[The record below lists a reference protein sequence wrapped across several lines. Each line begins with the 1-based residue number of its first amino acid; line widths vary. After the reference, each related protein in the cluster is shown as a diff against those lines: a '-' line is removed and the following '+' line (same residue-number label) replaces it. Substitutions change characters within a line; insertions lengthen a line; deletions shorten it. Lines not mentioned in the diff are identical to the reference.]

1 MENMGSC
8 WWRCKKTMKVY
19 LSNIENK
26 EKPDTYK
33 VKKISNTIM
42 NSLREITIQELAEEI
57 AVKGKTAVLAELSE
71 NKLSKMTTI
80 IGQEL
85 VMLDFDNKDM
95 NNLYTIEDIEA
106 DSFMQENACFI
117 YKTFSDLFSEV
128 DKFRVVFHLDKLV
141 SENQEIEQIYQ
152 ALFKKYPQA
161 DSSVGQTSRLFFG
174 SNSGYEVIDWD
185 NTLDTI
191 GLLEINNTE
200 SIEIAKIISGEII
213 DDSTPNYELLKL
225 GRYDIV
231 AEKLGNNFSGEFSD
245 PIVAGNFFKTID
257 MVELLEL
264 PDTNPFLDIFHEETN
279 SSASVYLNE
288 EYDIY
293 LYKCFSEQSRFQGD
307 IIRVIRKLL
316 NIKSYTKVIE
326 VLVTITNSEINWKSE
341 IGEARYNAMELQKA
355 LKRNT
360 LRLNY
365 PDLNKYLY
373 NYRQEIDLLLDLVFD
388 YTYMDKET
396 REVKYM
402 NFISLKTY
410 AKLVKE
416 NLGYKISEGKM
427 WNILNVVTVTELIRK
442 AESKSIPLDL
452 KEKLIL
458 NQQENSGQIRTS
470 NVYYPVVDIENSQ
483 ILAKEMVQNNVT
495 ISGLGYN
502 LVYRLF
508 GEKKANQDFPQ
519 AYKPLEDRGLVS
531 MSKRDRN
538 LTKASVAL
546 EKSAVKILMPQ
557 IEEQGYMYE
566 SDLISKLARV
576 RKTKKSITQNNFQ
589 KIRADIY
596 NNYGI
601 KRERLTKE
609 LHYKLG
615 MKENY
620 SSKVVLY
627 K

>member
-1 MENMGSC
+1 
-8 WWRCKKTMKVY
+8 MKCY
-19 LSNIENK
+19 LSNIINK
-26 EKPDTYK
+26 EKPNPITIR
-33 VKKISNTIM
+33 KISNTIM
-42 NSLREITIQELAEEI
+42 NTLVEISIQEFAEEL
-57 AVKGKTAVLAELSE
+57 AVNGKTVVLAELKE
-71 NKLSKMTTI
+71 PKLSKYTEI
-80 IGQEL
+80 ICQEL
-85 VMLDFDNKDM
+85 IMLDFDNKDE
-95 NNLYTIEDIEA
+95 NNLYTLEDLES
-106 DSFMQENACFI
+106 DSLMQEYACFI
-117 YKTFSDLFSEV
+117 YKTFSDKNSNL
-128 DKFRVVFHLDKLV
+128 DKFRVVFRLDRVVTTNK
-141 SENQEIEQIYQ
+141 EIDQIYQ
-152 ALFKKYPQA
+152 ELFKLYPQA
-161 DSSVGQTSRLFFG
+161 DSSVGQTSRMFFG

-185 NTLDTI
+185 NRLNVSE
-191 GLLEINNTE
+191 LLGNINVENSLVIEDSNNEIV
-200 SIEIAKIISGEII
+200 
-213 DDSTPNYELLKL
+213 DDSIPNYELLKL
-225 GRYDIV
+225 GKFDII

-257 MVELLEL
+257 MVEILEL

-279 SSASVYLNE
+279 PSASVYLNE

-293 LYKCFSEQSRFQGD
+293 LYKCFSEQSTFQGD

-326 VLVTITNSEINWKSE
+326 VLITITNSEINWKSE

-373 NYRQEIDLLLDLVFD
+373 NYRQEIDLLLDLIFD

-396 REVKYM
+396 GEVKYM

-470 NVYYPVVDIENSQ
+470 NVYYPVVNIENSQ
-483 ILAKEMVQNNVT
+483 ILAKEMVENNVT

-508 GEKKANQDFPQ
+508 GEEKANQDFPQ

-546 EKSAVKILMPQ
+546 EKSAVKILMTQ
-557 IEEQGYMYE
+557 IEEQRYMYE
-566 SDLISKLARV
+566 SNLISKLARV

-609 LHYKLG
+609 LYYELG
-615 MKENY
+615 IKEKY

-627 K
+627 KK

>member
-1 MENMGSC
+1 M
-8 WWRCKKTMKVY
+8 TMKVY
-19 LSNIENK
+19 LSNIPN
-26 EKPDTYK
+26 K
-33 VKKISNTIM
+33 VKPNPITIRKISNTIM
-42 NSLREITIQELAEEI
+42 NTLVDISMQEFAEELT
-57 AVKGKTAVLAELSE
+57 VNGKTVVLAELKE
-71 NKLSKMTTI
+71 PKLSKYTEI

-85 VMLDFDNKDM
+85 IMLDFDNKDE
-95 NNLYTIEDIEA
+95 NNLYTLEDLES
-106 DSFMQENACFI
+106 DSLMQEYACFI
-117 YKTFSDLFSEV
+117 YKTFSDKNSNV
-128 DKFRVVFHLDKLV
+128 DKFRVVFRLDGVVTSNKK
-141 SENQEIEQIYQ
+141 IEQIYQ
-152 ALFKKYPQA
+152 ELFKLYPQA
-161 DSSVGQTSRLFFG
+161 DSSVGQTSRMFFG

-185 NTLDTI
+185 NRLDVSE
-191 GLLEINNTE
+191 LLENINVEN
-200 SIEIAKIISGEII
+200 SLVIGDSNNEIV
-213 DDSTPNYELLKL
+213 DDSIPNYELLKL
-225 GRYDIV
+225 GKFDII
-231 AEKLGNNFSGEFSD
+231 AERLGNNFSGEFSD

-279 SSASVYLNE
+279 PSASVYLNE

-293 LYKCFSEQSRFQGD
+293 LYKCFSEQSCFQGD

-326 VLVTITNSEINWKSE
+326 VLITITNSEINWKSE
-341 IGEARYNAMELQKA
+341 IGEARYNAMELQKS

-373 NYRQEIDLLLDLVFD
+373 NYRQEIDLLLDLIFD

-396 REVKYM
+396 GEVKYM

-416 NLGYKISEGKM
+416 NLGCKISEGKM

-442 AESKSIPLDL
+442 AELKSIPLDL

-470 NVYYPVVDIENSQ
+470 NVYYPVVNIENSQ
-483 ILAKEMVQNNVT
+483 ILAKEMVKNNVT

-508 GEKKANQDFPQ
+508 GEEKANQDFPQ

-546 EKSAVKILMPQ
+546 EKSAVKILMTQ
-557 IEEQGYMYE
+557 IEEQGDMYE

-609 LHYKLG
+609 LYYELSI
-615 MKENY
+615 KEKY

>member
-1 MENMGSC
+1 
-8 WWRCKKTMKVY
+8 MKCY
-19 LSNIENK
+19 LSNITNK
-26 EKPDTYK
+26 EKPNPITIR
-33 VKKISNTIM
+33 KISNTIM
-42 NSLREITIQELAEEI
+42 NTLVDISMQEFAEELA
-57 AVKGKTAVLAELSE
+57 VNGKTVVLAELKE
-71 NKLSKMTTI
+71 PKLSKYTEI

-85 VMLDFDNKDM
+85 IMLDFDNKDE
-95 NNLYTIEDIEA
+95 NNLYTLEDLES
-106 DSFMQENACFI
+106 DSLMQEYACFI
-117 YKTFSDLFSEV
+117 YKTFSDKNSNV
-128 DKFRVVFHLDKLV
+128 DKFRVVFRLDRVVISNK
-141 SENQEIEQIYQ
+141 EIEQIYQ
-152 ALFKKYPQA
+152 ELFKLYPQA
-161 DSSVGQTSRLFFG
+161 DSSVGQTSRMFFG

-185 NTLDTI
+185 NRLDVSE
-191 GLLEINNTE
+191 LLENINVEN
-200 SIEIAKIISGEII
+200 SLVIEDSNNEIV
-213 DDSTPNYELLKL
+213 DDSIPNYELLKL
-225 GRYDIV
+225 GKFDII
-231 AEKLGNNFSGEFSD
+231 AERLGNNFSGEFSD

-279 SSASVYLNE
+279 PSASVYLNE

-326 VLVTITNSEINWKSE
+326 VLITITNSEINWKSE
-341 IGEARYNAMELQKA
+341 IGEARYNAMELQKS

-360 LRLNY
+360 LRLTY

-373 NYRQEIDLLLDLVFD
+373 NYRQEIDLLLDLIFD

-396 REVKYM
+396 GEVKYM

-442 AESKSIPLDL
+442 AELKSIPLDL

-470 NVYYPVVDIENSQ
+470 NVYYPVVNIENSQ
-483 ILAKEMVQNNVT
+483 ILAKEMVKNNVT

-508 GEKKANQDFPQ
+508 GEEKANQDFPQ

-546 EKSAVKILMPQ
+546 EKSAVKILMTQ

-609 LHYKLG
+609 LYYELG
-615 MKENY
+615 IKEKY

>member
-1 MENMGSC
+1 M
-8 WWRCKKTMKVY
+8 RLY
-19 LSNIENK
+19 LSSIENT
-26 EKPDTYK
+26 EKPK
-33 VKKISNTIM
+33 NILVKAISATI
-42 NSLREITIQELAEEI
+42 LEELVDISMEEF
-57 AVKGKTAVLAELSE
+57 AKELTENGKTAVLAELTE
-71 NKLSKMTTI
+71 PKLSKQTAI

-95 NNLYTIEDIEA
+95 NNIYTIEDLEA
-106 DSFMQENACFI
+106 DEFMLDNACFI
-117 YKTFSDLFSEV
+117 YRTFSDENSEV

-141 SENQEIEQIYQ
+141 IENQEIEQIYQ

-161 DSSVGQTSRLFFG
+161 DTTVGQTSRLFFG
-174 SNSGYEVIDWD
+174 SNSGYEVIDWK
-185 NTLDTI
+185 NRLDTTK
-191 GLLEINNTE
+191 LVEVRNTDI
-200 SIEIAKIISGEII
+200 SKGVKAISGEMI
-213 DDSTPNYELLKL
+213 DDSIPNYELLKL

-257 MVELLEL
+257 MRELLEL

-279 SSASVYLNE
+279 PSASVFLNT

-373 NYRQEIDLLLDLVFD
+373 NYRQEIDLLLDLIFD

-396 REVKYM
+396 GEVKYM

-442 AESKSIPLDL
+442 AESKSIPLEL

-458 NQQENSGQIRTS
+458 NQQENSEQIRTS

-483 ILAKEMVQNNVT
+483 ILAKEMAQNDVT

-508 GEKKANQDFPQ
+508 GEEKANQDFPQ

-546 EKSAVKILMPQ
+546 EKSAVKILMTQ

-609 LHYKLG
+609 LYYELG
-615 MKENY
+615 MKG
-620 SSKVVLY
+620 KVSPTVIL
-627 K
+627 

>member
-1 MENMGSC
+1 M
-8 WWRCKKTMKVY
+8 RLY
-19 LSNIENK
+19 LSSIENK
-26 EKPDTYK
+26 EKPK
-33 VKKISNTIM
+33 AILVKAISATILEELVDISM
-42 NSLREITIQELAEEI
+42 EEFAEELAER
-57 AVKGKTAVLAELSE
+57 GKTAVLAELTE
-71 NKLSKMTTI
+71 PKLSKQTAI

-95 NNLYTIEDIEA
+95 NNIYTTDDLEA
-106 DSFMQENACFI
+106 DEFMLDNACFI
-117 YKTFSDLFSEV
+117 YRTFSDENSEV
-128 DKFRVVFHLDKLV
+128 DKFRVVFRLDRIVTLNK
-141 SENQEIEQIYQ
+141 EIEQIYQ

-185 NTLDTI
+185 NRLDTTK
-191 GLLEINNTE
+191 LVEVRNTDISKE
-200 SIEIAKIISGEII
+200 VKAISGEMI
-213 DDSTPNYELLKL
+213 DDSIPNYELLRL
-225 GRYDIV
+225 GRLDIV
-231 AEKLGNNFSGEFSD
+231 AEKLGDSFSGEFSD

-373 NYRQEIDLLLDLVFD
+373 NYRQEIDLLLDLIFD

-442 AESKSIPLDL
+442 AELKSIPLDL

-458 NQQENSGQIRTS
+458 NQQENSEQIRTS

-483 ILAKEMVQNNVT
+483 ILAKEMAQNNVT

-508 GEKKANQDFPQ
+508 GEEKANQDFPQ

-546 EKSAVKILMPQ
+546 EKSAVKILMTQ

-609 LHYKLG
+609 LYYELE
-615 MKENY
+615 MKEKY
-620 SSKVVLY
+620 SPKVVLY

>member
-1 MENMGSC
+1 
-8 WWRCKKTMKVY
+8 MKVY
-19 LSNIENK
+19 LSNIPN
-26 EKPDTYK
+26 K
-33 VKKISNTIM
+33 VKPNPITIRKISNTIM
-42 NSLREITIQELAEEI
+42 NTLVDISMQEFAEELT
-57 AVKGKTAVLAELSE
+57 VNGKTVVLAELKE
-71 NKLSKMTTI
+71 PKLSKYTEI

-85 VMLDFDNKDM
+85 IMLDFDNKDE
-95 NNLYTIEDIEA
+95 NNLYTLEDLES
-106 DSFMQENACFI
+106 DSLMQEYACFI
-117 YKTFSDLFSEV
+117 YKTFSDKNSNV
-128 DKFRVVFHLDKLV
+128 DKFRVVFRLDGVVTSNKK
-141 SENQEIEQIYQ
+141 IEQIYQ
-152 ALFKKYPQA
+152 ELFKLYPQA
-161 DSSVGQTSRLFFG
+161 DSSVGQTSRMFFG

-185 NTLDTI
+185 NRLDVSE
-191 GLLEINNTE
+191 LLENINVEN
-200 SIEIAKIISGEII
+200 SLVIGDSNNEIV
-213 DDSTPNYELLKL
+213 DDSIPNYELLKL
-225 GRYDIV
+225 GKFDII
-231 AEKLGNNFSGEFSD
+231 AERLGNNFSGEFSD

-279 SSASVYLNE
+279 PSASVYLNE

-293 LYKCFSEQSRFQGD
+293 LYKCFSEQSCFQGD

-326 VLVTITNSEINWKSE
+326 VLITITNSEINWKSE
-341 IGEARYNAMELQKA
+341 IGEARYNAMELQKS

-373 NYRQEIDLLLDLVFD
+373 NYRQEIDLLLDLIFD

-396 REVKYM
+396 GEVKYM

-442 AESKSIPLDL
+442 AELKSIPLDL

-470 NVYYPVVDIENSQ
+470 NVYYPVVNIENSQ
-483 ILAKEMVQNNVT
+483 ILAKEMVKNNVT

-508 GEKKANQDFPQ
+508 GEEKANQDFPQ

-546 EKSAVKILMPQ
+546 EKSAVKILMTQ

-609 LHYKLG
+609 LYYELG
-615 MKENY
+615 IKEKY

>member
-1 MENMGSC
+1 
-8 WWRCKKTMKVY
+8 MKVY

>member
-1 MENMGSC
+1 
-8 WWRCKKTMKVY
+8 MKCY
-19 LSNIENK
+19 LSNIINK
-26 EKPDTYK
+26 EKPNPITIR
-33 VKKISNTIM
+33 KISNTIM
-42 NSLREITIQELAEEI
+42 NTLVEISIQEFAEEL
-57 AVKGKTAVLAELSE
+57 AVNGKTVVLAELKE
-71 NKLSKMTTI
+71 PKLSKYTEI
-80 IGQEL
+80 ICQEL
-85 VMLDFDNKDM
+85 IMLDFDNKDE
-95 NNLYTIEDIEA
+95 NNLYTLEDLES
-106 DSFMQENACFI
+106 DSLMQEYACFI
-117 YKTFSDLFSEV
+117 YKTFSDKNSNL
-128 DKFRVVFHLDKLV
+128 DKFRVVFRLDRVVTTNK
-141 SENQEIEQIYQ
+141 EIEQIYQ
-152 ALFKKYPQA
+152 ELFKLYPQA
-161 DSSVGQTSRLFFG
+161 DSSVGQTSRMFFG

-185 NTLDTI
+185 NRLNVSE
-191 GLLEINNTE
+191 LLGNINVENSLVIEDSNNEIV
-200 SIEIAKIISGEII
+200 
-213 DDSTPNYELLKL
+213 DDSIPNYELLKL
-225 GRYDIV
+225 GKFDII

-257 MVELLEL
+257 MVEILEL

-279 SSASVYLNE
+279 PSASVYLNE

-293 LYKCFSEQSRFQGD
+293 LYKCFSEQSTFQGD

-326 VLVTITNSEINWKSE
+326 VLITITNSEINWKSE

-373 NYRQEIDLLLDLVFD
+373 NYRQEIDLLLDLIFD

-396 REVKYM
+396 GEVKYM

-470 NVYYPVVDIENSQ
+470 NVYYPVVNIENSQ
-483 ILAKEMVQNNVT
+483 ILAKEMVENNVT

-508 GEKKANQDFPQ
+508 GEEKANQDFPQ

-546 EKSAVKILMPQ
+546 EKSAVKILMTQ

-566 SDLISKLARV
+566 SNLISKLARV

-609 LHYKLG
+609 LYYELG
-615 MKENY
+615 IKEKY

-627 K
+627 KK